1 MTQQI
6 TLGGGCFW
14 CTEGAYKQVRG
25 IRKVQSG
32 YAGGHHAHPSYE
44 DVCSGTTGHAEVVQ
58 LTFDPTAI
66 SVREILEIFFAIHD
80 PTQLNRQGN
89 DIGTQYRSAVFY
101 HTEQQRQLAEEIIAE
116 MEQERVWPDPIVTI
130 IEPIGQFWPA
140 EDYHE
145 NYAERNPENGYC
157 QAVVQPK
164 LAKFRRTFA
173 SKLR

>member
-25 IRKVQSG
+25 ITEVQSG
-32 YAGGHHAHPSYE
+32 YAGGHTEHPTYE
-44 DVCSGTTGHAEVVQ
+44 EVCTGQTGHAEVVQ
-58 LTFDPTAI
+58 LTFDPTVI

-89 DIGTQYRSAVFY
+89 DIGTQYRSAIFY
-101 HTEQQRQLAEEIIAE
+101 HTDEQRLAAEAIIAE
-116 MEQERVWPDPIVTI
+116 MEQEQVWPQPIVTALEAI
-130 IEPIGQFWPA
+130 TVFWPA
-140 EDYHE
+140 ESYHE
-145 NYAERNPENGYC
+145 NYVERNPENAYC

-173 SKLR
+173 SKLA